1 MGGESSIF
9 YEQVARIGKAISS
22 PKRLEMLNLLAQGHK
37 TVEALAMELGIDIKL
52 ASAHLKAL
60 KEARL
65 VSAVRDGK
73 YMIYRMA
80 GEDVAGLLVQ
90 LRQVA
95 QSHLL
100 ELRHA
105 LDEMTMAPVTALD
118 RAQLIEQAAQ
128 GEVVVIDVRPA
139 EEFRTA
145 HLPFARSLPLEELE
159 ARLGELP
166 KDREIVAYCRGPFC
180 VMANQA
186 VATLSGRGYRI
197 RTIREGI
204 SEWRASGMSLET
216 E

>member
-95 QSHLL
+95 QAHLL

>member
-1 MGGESSIF
+1 
-9 YEQVARIGKAISS
+9 
-22 PKRLEMLNLLAQGHK
+22 
-37 TVEALAMELGIDIKL
+37 
-52 ASAHLKAL
+52 
-60 KEARL
+60 
-65 VSAVRDGK
+65 
-73 YMIYRMA
+73 
-80 GEDVAGLLVQ
+80 
-90 LRQVA
+90 
-95 QSHLL
+95 
-100 ELRHA
+100 
-105 LDEMTMAPVTALD
+105 
-118 RAQLIEQAAQ
+118 LIEQAAQ

>member
-22 PKRLEMLNLLAQGHK
+22 PKRLEMLNLLAQGDK

-95 QSHLL
+95 QAHLL

-105 LDEMTMAPVTALD
+105 LNEMTMAPVTALD

-204 SEWRASGMSLET
+204 SEWRASGMPLET

>member
-1 MGGESSIF
+1 
-9 YEQVARIGKAISS
+9 
-22 PKRLEMLNLLAQGHK
+22 
-37 TVEALAMELGIDIKL
+37 MELGIDIKL